1 MGDESDINAILEFD
15 PEDESELDE
24 WPAPETEPGS
34 KASEG
39 RIKRALDRIG
49 GPFRQL
55 WGAIRRLWGAIT
67 RSLRRVWDPISQTL
81 RQQRGSIAHALAWFR
96 NPDKVGQPLTLG
108 PRGVRLL
115 VLLILGNLIFLI
127 VLTASLIRTSTT
139 PLIEVSPLFIHV
151 VATPSPV
158 ASPVPSPVPLPSPS
172 PTPFGSG
179 GAIAF
184 TMRRNGNADIYALNQ
199 TDRQLLRLT
208 HDPAEDRDPA
218 WSPDGNYIAF
228 SSNRAHNWDIYL
240 LDLLSGSLIRLTH
253 HAAFDANPSWS
264 PDGRWIA
271 FESYRRGNLD
281 IYMMSTTGERLQ
293 RITSDPM
300 PNYEPAWSP
309 DSRAI
314 VYTTFRD
321 GTKDITV
328 HRLDGQEEKQV
339 VNITQSPDLDEDNAV
354 WSPDGTQLAYVSG
367 PRGNPSIQVATFS
380 WDTLTTDQAQTALFG
395 AGASPA
401 WAPDGQSLIYTY
413 NRAGYSHIVA
423 ANMTGWGL
431 FHEVYST
438 DEPLADLDW
447 TDVALSP
454 RVIAQ
459 AQADTPAEEPPFYV
473 ELVQPTPITGTS
485 YSLVSLPNVNI
496 VASED
501 IVEIP
506 AASSPEDE
514 DEENADENGNESGNE
529 SEEGN
534 ASGNGEEEQVE
545 IKNPGREEDENGGIT
560 GAFLSDRVNE
570 SFNAL
575 RQRAIEEAG
584 WDYLA
589 NLSVAQLP
597 MTFTPYSGQ
606 SRMTWHICGRAF
618 GLDREPHN
626 EDNPRVELAR
636 DDVGNVTY
644 WQVFVRA
651 AEQDGSMG
659 EPLREGIWDLTT
671 RQEDGRAMVEGGT
684 LKERIPS
691 GYYVDFTTLAADYGW
706 QRVPA
711 LWRWRWF
718 WPDVM
723 WWRFRKTGDLTWW
736 ECVQEVFEPEAIED
750 AFGPIPGQD
759 DSSDR
764 QVERPSNPR

>member
-1 MGDESDINAILEFD
+1 MSGESDINAILEFD

-24 WPAPETEPGS
+24 WPAAETEPGS
-34 KASEG
+34 KASPGRLKRILG
-39 RIKRALDRIG
+39 RIGR
-49 GPFRQL
+49 PF
-55 WGAIRRLWGAIT
+55 RRLWDGIA
-67 RSLRRVWDPISQTL
+67 RALRRVWDPVDQAVRRL
-81 RQQRGSIAHALAWFR
+81 WGSAVHALAWLR
-96 NPDKVGQPLTLG
+96 DPDKFGQSLTLE

-115 VLLILGNLIFLI
+115 VLLIVGNLIFLI
-127 VLTASLIRTSTT
+127 VLTAGLIRASTS

-158 ASPVPSPVPLPSPS
+158 ASPVSGPVPLPSLS

-208 HDPAEDRDPA
+208 HDPAEDRDPS

-240 LDLLSGSLIRLTH
+240 LDLLSGALIRLTH
-253 HAAFDANPSWS
+253 HTAFDANPSWS

-281 IYMMSTTGERLQ
+281 IYIMSTTGEQLQ
-293 RITSDPM
+293 RITNDLM

-328 HRLDGQEEKQV
+328 HLLDGQEGEQV
-339 VNITQSPDLDEDNAV
+339 VNITQSPDLDEDNAM

-413 NRAGYSHIVA
+413 DRGGYSHIVA

-447 TDVALSP
+447 TNVALSP

-459 AQADTPAEEPPFYV
+459 AQADTPTEEPPFYV

-485 YSLVSLPNVNI
+485 YSLVPLPNVKI
-496 VASED
+496 VASQD
-501 IVEIP
+501 MVETP

-514 DEENADENGNESGNE
+514 DEENADENGNES
-529 SEEGN
+529 EEGN

-545 IKNPGREEDENGGIT
+545 IRNPGREEDENGGIT

-575 RQRAIEEAG
+575 RQRVIEEAG

-589 NLSVAQLP
+589 NLSVAQLS

-606 SRMTWHICGRAF
+606 SRMTWHVCGRAF
-618 GLDREPHN
+618 GLDREPQA
-626 EDNPRVELAR
+626 EDTPRVELAR
-636 DDVGNVTY
+636 EDVGNVTY
-644 WQVFVRA
+644 WRVFIRA

-659 EPLREGIWDLTT
+659 EPLRQGIWDLTT
-671 RQEDGRAMVEGGT
+671 RQEDGRAMVDGGT

-691 GYYVDFTTLAADYGW
+691 GYYVDFTTLASDYGW
-706 QRVPA
+706 ERVPA

-723 WWRFRKTGDLTWW
+723 WWRFRKTDDLTWW
-736 ECVQEVFEPEAIED
+736 QCVQEVFEPEAIED

-759 DSSDR
+759 DSSDQ